1 MNNEL
6 RAKSQE
12 FIELGEKIAQGKPLP
27 EIMAHIKAL
36 QEVIDD
42 CEARI
47 EGETGPPVHAKSW
60 RYS

>member
-12 FIELGEKIAQGKPLP
+12 FIDLGEKVAQGNALP
-27 EIMAHIKAL
+27 EIIAHIKAL

-42 CEARI
+42 YEARI
-47 EGETGPPVHAKSW
+47 EVIQVGENNE
-60 RYS
+60 